1 MSTATRLSVPLE
13 PTDSAFIDYLIENP
27 QILNL
32 TGPRQPSRGRIVREA
47 LRALQKQIERQ
58 EQDAIN
64 ERLYAEMAEEYNARE
79 QTLRPARRRRLGA
92 IHAES

>member
-1 MSTATRLSVPLE
+1 MSSVTHLLVPLE
-13 PTDSAFIDYLIENP
+13 PADIAFIDYLIENP

-32 TGPRQPSRGRIVREA
+32 PDTRQLSRGRVVQEA

-79 QTLRPARRRRLGA
+79 QALRPARRRRMNPL
-92 IHAES
+92 HAEP